1 MNAIPINERIYPHL
15 PVLLQNAACW
25 SYGRRER
32 RTRFGR
38 AFDSCLASLLN
49 SEMRGETDIRA
60 YQDDKVKEI
69 ITDAY
74 HHVPYYRDLMTG
86 LKLAP
91 GDIRCVAD
99 LQKLP
104 ILTKE
109 TVRQNLERMVSGQAN
124 RRELIPRHTSGT
136 SGKAL
141 HFYSGRDTIAVQ
153 WAVWWRH
160 RMRFGLKVGDWH
172 ANFTGKLV
180 VPPGQ
185 TRPPYWRWNKPMRQ
199 ALLNMH
205 HLTPS
210 KIQAVVGFLNRQEFV
225 FYSGY
230 PSIIHML
237 ALNAREAGLDLT
249 SRPRVIVTGAE
260 KVYEWQRAEIER
272 FSKATLTDQYG
283 FSEGCGNASQCPQF
297 VYHEDFEFGVLE
309 CVDPQSAGHGRVR
322 GKIVCTGFANPHFPF
337 IRYDTGDIGTWESP
351 KVQCACGRRSR
362 VLVGIEGRTEDY
374 VVTPEGG
381 RIMRFDYIFKD
392 TVNVREAQVVQERLG
407 EIKLR
412 IVRRPEY
419 RIEDECFIA
428 NEIKRWVSPRLGV
441 SFEYVSEIQRE
452 NGDKFKAVKSL
463 VQPR

>member
-1 MNAIPINERIYPHL
+1 MNAIPISERIYPHL

-25 SYGRRER
+25 NHGRREAR
-32 RTRFGR
+32 IRFGR
-38 AFDSCLASLLN
+38 VFDSCLPSLLN
-49 SEMRGETDIRA
+49 SEKLGETEIQT
-60 YQDDKVKEI
+60 YQDEKVKEI
-69 ITDAY
+69 ITHAFN
-74 HHVPYYRDLMTG
+74 HVPYYRDLMTG
-86 LKLAP
+86 LRLAP
-91 GDIRCVAD
+91 SDIRSVAD

-109 TVRQNLERMVSGQAN
+109 TVRRNFERLISRQAK

-141 HFYSGRDTIAVQ
+141 HFYSGRDAIAFQ

-160 RMRFGLKVGDWH
+160 RMRFNLEFGAWH

-185 TRPPYWRWNKPMRQ
+185 TQPPYWRWNRPIRQ

-205 HLTPS
+205 HLTSS
-210 KIQAVVGFLNRQEFV
+210 KIRHVVGFLNRQEFA

-237 ALNAREAGLDLT
+237 ALSASEAGLVLT
-249 SRPRVIVTGAE
+249 LPPRVIVTGAE
-260 KVYEWQRAEIER
+260 NVHEWQRRDIET
-272 FSKATLTDQYG
+272 FLKGTLTDQYG
-283 FSEGCGNASQCPQF
+283 LSEGCGNASQCPQF

-309 CVDPQSAGHGRVR
+309 CVDVKSSGQGRVR
-322 GKIVCTGFANPHFPF
+322 GRIVCTGFANPHFPF

-351 KVQCACGRRSR
+351 KFKCPCGRRSR
-362 VLVGIEGRTEDY
+362 VLVGIEGRSEDY

-381 RIMRFDYIFKD
+381 HIMRFDYIFKD
-392 TVNVREAQVVQERLG
+392 TVNVKEAQVLQERLG

-412 IVRRPEY
+412 IVKRLEY
-419 RIEDECFIA
+419 RFEDERFIVD
-428 NEIKRWVSPRLGV
+428 EIKRWISPRLDI
-441 SFEYVSEIQRE
+441 SFEYVDEIERE
-452 NGDKFKAVKSL
+452 NGGKFKAVKSL